1 MLFMGQYS
9 PYPWARPL
17 ESVATG
23 EVLDELRDKTRLLN
37 PALVIGR
44 ESASR
49 HDAMHVRMADQRLAP
64 GVEDA
69 EHADLR
75 AEMARVRRDLPERGR
90 AQLQE
95 PRVQTGTVP
104 IRQGQERM
112 RQREDDVHIR
122 HVEEIPLACGEPAL
136 AHLRLALRAV
146 P

>member
-1 MLFMGQYS
+1 M
-9 PYPWARPL
+9 
-17 ESVATG
+17 
-23 EVLDELRDKTRLLN
+23 N

-44 ESASR
+44 ESTGR
-49 HDAMHVRMADQRLAP
+49 HDAMHMWMADQRLAP
-64 GVEDA
+64 RVEDA

-75 AEMARVRRDLPERGR
+75 AEMARVRRDLSECSR

-122 HVEEIPLACGEPAL
+122 HIEQIALPRAEPAL
-136 AHLRLALRAV
+136 ARLRLALRAV